1 MSVFTTFLANIAL
14 CLFLINK
21 ANAEC
26 ANACNGH
33 GKCTAYDMCIC
44 NRNWQANDCSERVCQ
59 FGLAHVDTAKGDL
72 NMDGTVSNP
81 FSAANTVAVTS
92 PNSFVYPYGTAEKF
106 PAMANSDG
114 VTLKQT
120 AHYYMECSNKGVC
133 DRTKGECQCLDGY
146 EGVSCQRAS
155 CPGTPTCSGH
165 GTCQSIKQLASK
177 TSSNVYNLWDKDS
190 TMGCLCDSGYS
201 GPDCSE
207 RQCKHGVDPLYLDDT
222 STIKYSEYNFATLL
236 AVADGGAVPNDPMN
250 SIFTNGLSQYSN
262 GEWAIRFYDANGEDW
277 LTDPIKAY
285 ATCDDV
291 LNALYAL
298 PNNAIPLNSVYCEAI
313 AKTTLSAA
321 GTDFI
326 IDTSGSGAL
335 WQNVPGGSTS
345 SSRDGINKVG
355 VGSKLAFWEMGDVKA
370 SLLALLLQGEING
383 LLPSY
388 AAAADKLPSSA
399 SPSDTTA
406 TTSVKLLGAIYNLRF
421 LGNPGKLKQPE
432 IEIYLD
438 GKRPSL
444 VPGVTNSKVLTKV
457 WTDGQQGESIDYF
470 ADYCNIQVSIDTN
483 YKLTKIDGTII
494 SAGTAAELAGLK
506 SCLGTSDFNDYNNIE
521 VYNWDRG
528 NKYFPHLIKLVK
540 SPTIYTDG
548 GYYAAVYFDGTN
560 FKLLNPFQCPGCTTS
575 TIYDVYTTKGTLA
588 LVSENSEASF
598 GFGSKYIF
606 TQNTAFD
613 PAVAAN
619 RYSGDLSCDLYTGIE
634 AEYETEGSGLEYNLA
649 KESNI
654 FPTYTSNNADVACTT
669 TSTPWVCANIDT
681 AVATS
686 ATLGIPYYQVKA
698 LGTLNDKTYRY
709 WQGAMNSYCLNR
721 GDNIVLLN
729 FANPA
734 SNSPYLN
741 IYTVDN
747 VKTVPSSATITDK
760 PNINMRHIITTDI
773 ATNWAHMFGQD
784 ATQIGGVAI
793 DKFLVYK
800 FIPAKASS
808 YNYVGECS
816 NRGTCNRDTGVCECF
831 PGYSSDNCH
840 TQSSLAL

>member
-1 MSVFTTFLANIAL
+1 
-14 CLFLINK
+14 
-21 ANAEC
+21 
-26 ANACNGH
+26 
-33 GKCTAYDMCIC
+33 
-44 NRNWQANDCSERVCQ
+44 
-59 FGLAHVDTAKGDL
+59 
-72 NMDGTVSNP
+72 MDGTVSNP
-81 FSAANTVAVTS
+81 FTGTNTVAVSS

-114 VTLKQT
+114 VTLAQT

-133 DRTKGECQCLDGY
+133 DHTKGECQCLDGY

-236 AVADGGAVPNDPMN
+236 AVADGTTTVPNDPMN

-321 GTDFI
+321 GSDFI
-326 IDTSGSGAL
+326 IGDSPGAL

-355 VGSKLAFWEMGDVKA
+355 VGSKLAFWEMGAVKD

-383 LLPSY
+383 LLPGY
-388 AAAADKLPSSA
+388 AAAASGKLPTSLTPA
-399 SPSDTTA
+399 AGGNGATA
-406 TTSVKLLGAIYNLRF
+406 LNLLGAIYNLRF

-470 ADYCNIQVSIDTN
+470 ADHCNIQVKINAAS
-483 YKLTKIDGTII
+483 KLTNIAEDLI
-494 SAGTAAELAGLK
+494 STSTATDHAGLR
-506 SCLGTSDFNDYNNIE
+506 SCLGTSDFNDYNNID
-521 VYNWDRG
+521 VYNWDKG

-548 GYYAAVYFDGTN
+548 GYYVAVYFDGAN
-560 FKLLNPFQCPGCTTS
+560 FKLINPFKCPGCTAS

-606 TQNTAFD
+606 TQNQAFD
-613 PAVAAN
+613 PTASKS
-619 RYSGDLSCDLYTGIE
+619 YSGDLSCDLYTGTKDVY
-634 AEYETEGSGLEYNLA
+634 ADSDGSGLEYNQA
-649 KESNI
+649 KQSNI
-654 FPTYTSNNADVACTT
+654 FPAYTATNADEACSTATIPWDCTT
-669 TSTPWVCANIDT
+669 AIGNA
-681 AVATS
+681 AVANTPTGVIALTNGIPNS
-686 ATLGIPYYQVKA
+686 GIPYYTMKTF
-698 LGTLNDKTYRY
+698 GTLNDNTYKY

-721 GDNIVLLN
+721 GDMIVLLD
-729 FANPA
+729 FQTPA
-734 SNSPYLN
+734 SNPRYLN

-747 VKTVPSSATITDK
+747 VKTVPSSATVDDK

-773 ATNWAHMFGQD
+773 STNWARTFGED
-784 ATQIGGVAI
+784 GAAP